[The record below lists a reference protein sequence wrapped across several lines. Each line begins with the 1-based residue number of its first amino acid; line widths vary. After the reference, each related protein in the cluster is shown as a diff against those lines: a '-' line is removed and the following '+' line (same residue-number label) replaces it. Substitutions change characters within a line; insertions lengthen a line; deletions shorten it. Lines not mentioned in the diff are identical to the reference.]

1 MTTDHQGSRLFFL
14 DWLRIAAFFL
24 LILYHTGMY
33 YVTWDWHVKSP
44 HAGSAIEPLMLLLSP
59 WRMSLLFLIS
69 GVASG
74 FLLTRQ
80 GTPLAPGRFLR
91 ERSRRLLPPLLFGML
106 VIVPPQPFCEVIEK
120 LGYAGS
126 YIDFM
131 QLYLTAYHG
140 FCRGTDCLDLP
151 TWNHLWFVAYLWT
164 YTVVLWLVAVTTG
177 SARIAAAGARLAR
190 LLTGWRAV
198 VLPSAALALVRIA
211 LKPYFEE
218 THGLV
223 DDWYLHA
230 VYLPLFLAGVLLAR
244 QERFWRE
251 LERLRFVALG
261 IALAGWAVLVCLHSL
276 PETAYAWRGFIVLAA
291 CVRSPFQW
299 CAIVALCG
307 FARRHLHVDNGAR
320 RYLTQAVFPVYIVHQ
335 TLIVGMAML
344 LKPVH
349 LPPVT
354 EGAILV
360 VLTCTISFGI
370 FEIVRRVAVLRP
382 WFGLSG
388 AAGSPGRAADSKDWR
403 QPGRV

>member
-1 MTTDHQGSRLFFL
+1 MTTDPQGGRLYFL
-14 DWLRIAAFFL
+14 DWLRIVAFFL
-24 LILYHTGMY
+24 LIFYHTGMY
-33 YVTWDWHVKSP
+33 YVSWDWHVKSP
-44 HAGSAIEPLMLLLSP
+44 HAGKAIEPLMLLLSP

-74 FLLTRQ
+74 FLLAKLPR
-80 GTPLAPGRFLR
+80 GRFLR
-91 ERSRRLLPPLLFGML
+91 ERSLRLLPPLLFGML
-106 VIVPPQPFCEVIEK
+106 VIVPPQAFCEVIEK

-126 YIDFM
+126 YTDFM
-131 QLYLTAYHG
+131 RLYLTAYHG

-164 YTVVLWLVAVTTG
+164 YTVVLWLIVGLAGGV
-177 SARIAAAGARLAR
+177 RLAAAGNRLGR
-190 LLTGWRAV
+190 LLAGWRALL
-198 VLPSAALALVRIA
+198 LPAAALALVRVA

-218 THGLV
+218 THGLF

-244 QERFWRE
+244 QEPFWRE

-261 IALAGWAVLVCLHSL
+261 IALGGWGLLVCLHAL
-276 PETAYAWRGFIVLAA
+276 PEAAYAWRGFAVLAA

-307 FARRHLHVDNGAR
+307 FARRHLHADSAAR
-320 RYLTQAVFPVYIVHQ
+320 RYLTAAVFPVYIVHQ

-344 LKPVH
+344 AKPLH

-360 VLTCTISFGI
+360 VLTCVFSFGI
-370 FEIVRRVAVLRP
+370 YEAVRRVAPLRP
-382 WFGLSG
+382 LFGLAG
-388 AAGSPGRAADSKDWR
+388 TAAHKRLAGEVPRREMPAQTK
-403 QPGRV
+403 